1 MATLKE
7 QFEQAVAAAASQPE
21 RPEDAADPIRK
32 RLRELYRQ
40 ATEGAPDD
48 REAAMR
54 QYIEL
59 VGDLGGAKG

>member
-7 QFEQAVAAAASQPE
+7 EFEQAADAAKAQPE
-21 RPEDAADPIRK
+21 RPEDPNDPIRQ
-32 RLRELYRQ
+32 RLRDLHRQ
-40 ATEGAPDD
+40 ATEGDPSG
-48 REAAMR
+48 REDAMR

>member
-7 QFEQAVAAAASQPE
+7 QFEQAAESAKAQPE
-21 RPEDAADPIRK
+21 RPEDPDDPIRK
-32 RLRELYRQ
+32 RLRELHRQ
-40 ATEGAPDD
+40 ATEGDPLG
-48 REAAMR
+48 RENAMR